1 MIATNEFKTA
11 MQQLSAEAKKAL
23 TTTDYAHEGGE
34 NGAGSQVVHD
44 MQALNARL
52 ENLELAL
59 TSKIDNLPKINPST
73 LQPDVTDHLQLIED
87 QLSELVSR
95 DRTTQKLIDTLH
107 AELLDYRDNFVRE
120 SLQRPFIH
128 DLVLLFD
135 DLTALAKQLE
145 TAVGEQGLH
154 AQVAR
159 WHENLQNAIHSL
171 VEILHRF
178 DVKEVE
184 TKETFDRAIH
194 RVVCYEP
201 AGCEQ
206 EDGKVAARVRRGFI
220 WRGKLIRPEEVIV
233 KKFG

>member
-1 MIATNEFKTA
+1 V
-11 MQQLSAEAKKAL
+11 
-23 TTTDYAHEGGE
+23 AHD
-34 NGAGSQVVHD
+34 V
-44 MQALNARL
+44 QALNARL
-52 ENLELAL
+52 ENLEVVL
-59 TSKIDNLPKINPST
+59 TSKLDNLWKGNT
-73 LQPDVTDHLQLIED
+73 NALQPAVTDHLQLIED

-95 DRTTQKLIDTLH
+95 DRSTQKLIDTLH

-135 DLTALAKQLE
+135 DLTALAKQLG
-145 TAVGEQGLH
+145 TAVDEQGPNV
-154 AQVAR
+154 QVVR

-171 VEILHRF
+171 VEVLHRF
-178 DVKEVE
+178 DVKEAE
-184 TKETFDRAIH
+184 TKETFDRSIH

-206 EDGKVAARVRRGFI
+206 EDGQIVARVRRGFI

>member
-1 MIATNEFKTA
+1 
-11 MQQLSAEAKKAL
+11 MQQLSAEAEKAL
-23 TTTDYAHEGGE
+23 TASDGPHGD
-34 NGAGSQVVHD
+34 NGAVSQVAQDV
-44 MQALNARL
+44 QALTVRL
-52 ENLELAL
+52 ENLEFVL
-59 TSKIDNLPKINPST
+59 TSKIDNLWKTNTNT
-73 LQPDVTDHLQLIED
+73 LQPAVTDHLQLIED

-95 DRTTQKLIDTLH
+95 DRSTQKLIDTLH

-135 DLTALAKQLE
+135 DLTGLAKQLG
-145 TAVGEQGLH
+145 TALDEQGPN
-154 AQVAR
+154 VRVVR

-184 TKETFDRAIH
+184 TKETFDLTIH
-194 RVVCYEP
+194 RVVSYEP
-201 AGCEQ
+201 SGCKQ
-206 EDGKVAARVRRGFI
+206 EDGKIAARVRRGFI

>member
-1 MIATNEFKTA
+1 MIATNEFTTA
-11 MQQLSAEAKKAL
+11 MQQLSAEAEKAL
-23 TTTDYAHEGGE
+23 TASDSPDGG
-34 NGAGSQVVHD
+34 NGAVSQVAHD
-44 MQALNARL
+44 VQALNARL
-52 ENLELAL
+52 ENLEFVL
-59 TSKIDNLPKINPST
+59 TNKIENLSKLDSDT
-73 LQPDVTDHLQLIED
+73 LQPSVTNHLQLIED

-95 DRTTQKLIDTLH
+95 DRSTQKLIDTLH

-135 DLTALAKQLE
+135 DLTGLAKQLE
-145 TAVGEQGLH
+145 TAVNEHGSHMQ
-154 AQVAR
+154 ATR

-201 AGCEQ
+201 AGLEQ
-206 EDGKVAARVRRGFI
+206 EDGQVVARVRRGFV

-233 KKFG
+233 RKFG

>member
-1 MIATNEFKTA
+1 MIATNEFTTA
-11 MQQLSAEAKKAL
+11 MQQLSAEAAKAS
-23 TTTDYAHEGGE
+23 TVSDSPDGQ
-34 NGAGSQVVHD
+34 NGAVSQLAHD
-44 MQALNARL
+44 VQALSGRL
-52 ENLELAL
+52 ENLELVL
-59 TSKIDNLPKINPST
+59 TSKIDNLWKANTDTP
-73 LQPDVTDHLQLIED
+73 QPAVTDHLQLIED

-95 DRTTQKLIDTLH
+95 DRSTQKLIDTLH

-135 DLTALAKQLE
+135 DLTGLAKQLG
-145 TAVGEQGLH
+145 TAVDEQGPNV
-154 AQVAR
+154 QVVR

-171 VEILHRF
+171 VEVLHRF

-201 AGCEQ
+201 ASCQQ
-206 EDGKVAARVRRGFI
+206 EDGQVAARVRRGFI